1 MPGKVFKIGTFNDWV
16 GLFEEWRREIGVDTN
31 DVRKA
36 HAVARGLKAGTVWI
50 NAYNLYDVALPFGG
64 YKQSGFGRELG
75 AHAIEHYTELKTVWL
90 NL

>member
-1 MPGKVFKIGTFNDWV
+1 M
-16 GLFEEWRREIGVDTN
+16 
-31 DVRKA
+31 
-36 HAVARGLKAGTVWI
+36 

-75 AHAIEHYTELKTVWL
+75 MHAIEHYTELKSVWV